1 MEGPESSQGKQGSV
15 SGPPPAA
22 TLSELSKALRSDTEA
37 LPAASV
43 HLNAA
48 SSATNANLTP
58 YPVHDAPANASQPLY
73 IPRWHVRAPSS
84 GLTLVTDL
92 PPSTTSTARNTP
104 SNTTSMAD
112 TGSEGLHQSATAP
125 ILIDE
130 KLLRTARSN
139 NSLAGSLSPSSAISS
154 PALNAL
160 GDLTPLPSPLVMG
173 DSPGPWQR
181 ATQRPRG
188 TSTSSRDDIYL
199 NSGRA
204 TLSPSPSLKKKGY
217 QRLKTTGVEAA
228 EARIQAH
235 HNNEAARERNRS
247 ISEYTPD
254 SLHNVRPRNVTIGNI
269 AAEGDATVQQRL
281 RREQYL
287 ASQRGIVPAQVSV
300 GLPTPPASN
309 ASNWSVTDEE
319 DIIAEDDDTKYITV
333 RQGTQMKKKLWRPVR
348 QLGQGTFSKVYLAT
362 CERTAAKDP
371 LDEKSLDLRKLVAIK
386 IVEHGPAGGADEE
399 RVELSLKREVEMLRS
414 VSHPSLVRLRAFDH
428 NEAQALLVLTY
439 CPGGDLFD
447 VASDHRDV
455 LSRDVVQ
462 RVFAEMV
469 SAVRYLHDKL
479 IVHRD
484 IKLENILLNVP
495 VSSVPLLKNPQ
506 SHPYPIA
513 TLTDLG
519 LSRRIPAPPES
530 PLLTTRCG
538 SEDYAAPEILL
549 GQPYDGRQ
557 TDAWAL
563 GVLLYALMEGRLPF
577 DPPPGKPARSRAAH
591 RIARCDWSWV
601 KFGDDDGEWD
611 PEKGKE
617 WAGARECVE
626 GLLKKV
632 SRGRKSLEDIQNMN
646 WVKEGIQVEG
656 GLKTR
661 LEDDD
666 ANDTTPE
673 LTR

>member
-1 MEGPESSQGKQGSV
+1 MEGPESFQGTQG
-15 SGPPPAA
+15 PASSPQSA
-22 TLSELSKALRSDTEA
+22 APLGELSKALKSGTEA
-37 LPAASV
+37 LPAASA
-43 HLNAA
+43 HLNTA
-48 SSATNANLTP
+48 SSASNANLTP
-58 YPVHDAPANASQPLY
+58 YSAQDAPTNVSQPLY

-92 PPSTTSTARNTP
+92 PPSATSTARNTP

-130 KLLRTARSN
+130 KYLRTARSN

-181 ATQRPRG
+181 AIPRPRG

-204 TLSPSPSLKKKGY
+204 ALSPSPSLKKKGY

-235 HNNEAARERNRS
+235 NETARERNRS

-254 SLHNVRPRNVTIGNI
+254 SLYNPRPRNVTIGNV
-269 AAEGDATVQQRL
+269 AAEGDATVQSRL

-287 ASQRGIVPAQVSV
+287 ASQRGIVPAQVPA

-309 ASNWSVTDEE
+309 ASNRSVTDEE
-319 DIIAEDDDTKYITV
+319 DIITEDDDTKYIAV

-362 CERTAAKDP
+362 CEKTAAKDP

-447 VASDHRDV
+447 VASDHREV
-455 LSRDVVQ
+455 LSKNVVQ

-469 SAVRYLHDKL
+469 SAFSP
-479 IVHRD
+479 IFD
-484 IKLENILLNVP
+484 ISL
-495 VSSVPLLKNPQ
+495 SS

-519 LSRRIPAPPES
+519 LSRRIPTPPES

-549 GQPYDGRQ
+549 GQPYDGRA

-577 DPPPGKPARSRAAH
+577 DPPPGKAGARSRAAH
-591 RIARCDWSWV
+591 RIARCDWVWV

-611 PEKGKE
+611 PEKGQD

-626 GLLKKV
+626 SLLKKV
-632 SRGRKSLEDIQNMN
+632 SRGRKNLEEIQNMS

-656 GLKTR
+656 GLEPR

-673 LTR
+673 LPAR